1 MTQEQKQLLLKD
13 LSARLPYGVKVQIDL
28 QSNIYP
34 PMICKVC
41 NIEFS
46 EMGGSFIG
54 VEVLPDSYCEYREFL
69 CKPYLFP
76 LSSMTDEQKEYINNR
91 WGINDDYNF
100 EIDPDCGE
108 YTISYIDVYNFITWL
123 NENHFDVNGL
133 ITKGLALDATNLNI
147 Y

>member
-1 MTQEQKQLLLKD
+1 MKAEDKELLIKD

-41 NIEFS
+41 NIEFA
-46 EMGGSFIG
+46 EMGSSFIG
-54 VEVLPDSYCEYREFL
+54 VEVLQDSYSEYREFL

-76 LSSMTDEQKEYINNR
+76 LSSMTEEQRKNWFKESNVNY
-91 WGINDDYNF
+91 
-100 EIDPDCGE
+100 DCE
-108 YTISYIDVYNFITWL
+108 FHIEPTISIDFCHLSIDWL
-123 NENHFDVNGL
+123 NAHHFDYRGL
-133 ITKGLALDATNLNI
+133 IEKGLAIDCTDLKI